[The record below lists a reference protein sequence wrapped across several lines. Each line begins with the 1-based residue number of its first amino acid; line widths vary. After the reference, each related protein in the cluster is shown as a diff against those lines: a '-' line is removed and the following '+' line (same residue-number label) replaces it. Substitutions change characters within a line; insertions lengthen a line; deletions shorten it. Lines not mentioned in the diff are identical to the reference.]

1 MDFAQAITMASSVV
15 GGLGIFML
23 GMKYMSDG
31 LQATAGN
38 RLRSLIAMVTN
49 NRILGVGIGTIVTCI
64 LQSSSV
70 TTVMVVG
77 FVNSSFMT
85 LSQAIGVIMGANI
98 GTTITGW
105 ILVLKIGKYGLPI
118 LGVAALFFRFLKNEK
133 WRYIALLFMGLGM
146 IFFGLELMK
155 NGFKPIRSM
164 PEFEAWFH
172 AFSADTYPG
181 IIKCALVGCVLT
193 CVVQSSSA
201 TLGITISLAAIGVI
215 PFHTA
220 AALVLGENIGTTITA
235 YLASLGT
242 TTNAKRAAYAH
253 IMFNVIGVVWII
265 AIFPYY
271 IVGIEKLYATIGVD
285 PNREMYKVEDDEVA
299 TNDVY
304 FKDGHPFV
312 KMVNDE
318 IFPITPE
325 QAERATVPASV
336 VETLENEGK
345 TIVASSMIHTGETGA
360 AIKVTTSKVHK
371 ASLYYPDVT
380 KGIALVHSLF
390 NVVNVLLFLP
400 FTGLMAAFLMKVV
413 PEKRFSE
420 AAHLTGLD
428 AFVHDTPSIG
438 LEQSKVAIIQM
449 GTQLETMMK
458 DLRAIV
464 DGEQDCDGEL
474 AHKIIHA
481 EELMDNTQ
489 REIVTYLTTLMADSM
504 PLELVVEARKQIRMA
519 DEYESVSDYIANLLK
534 MFRKMQHEKTA
545 FSDPGKQEILN
556 FHDRNYD
563 YLAMVNEAYKQGNVD
578 IITKVHA
585 EASTLSRLAK
595 NLRNAHLER
604 LSTHNLSPLASVIFT
619 NMLNAYVRVKDHVQN
634 FAEAMSTTE

>member
-1 MDFAQAITMASSVV
+1 MDFAEAIKMVSSVV

-49 NRILGVGIGTIVTCI
+49 NRILGVFIGTAVTCI

-235 YLASLGT
+235 WLASLGT

-253 IMFNVIGVVWII
+253 IMFNVIGVIWII
-265 AIFPYY
+265 AVFPWY
-271 IVGIEKLYATIGVD
+271 ITGIEKFYDKIGVD
-285 PNREMYKVEDDEVA
+285 PNKEAYIVDETVVPTA
-299 TNDVY
+299 DVY
-304 FKDGHPFV
+304 FQDGHPFV
-312 KMVNDE
+312 KVVKDE
-318 IFPITPE
+318 VFPIPTR
-325 QAERATVPASV
+325 QVDVAAATAEVIES
-336 VETLENEGK
+336 LKSEGK
-345 TIVASSMIHTGETGA
+345 TVVGSSVINTLESGA
-360 AIKVTTSKVHK
+360 IFKVTTSKVYK
-371 ASLYYPDVT
+371 ASPYFPDVT

-390 NVVNVLLFLP
+390 NIVNVLLFLP
-400 FTGLMAAFLMKVV
+400 FTGVMAAFLMKVV
-413 PEKRFSE
+413 PEKKFQE

-428 AFVHDTPSIG
+428 AFVHDTPSIA

-449 GTQLETMMK
+449 GKHLEKMMK
-458 DLRAIV
+458 DLRDVV
-464 DGEQDCDGEL
+464 DGKEDCDGEV
-474 AHKIIHA
+474 AHMILHG
-481 EELMDNTQ
+481 EEVMDNTQ

-504 PLELVVEARKQIRMA
+504 PLDLVIETRKQIRMA

-534 MFRKMQHEKTA
+534 MFRKMQHENTA
-545 FSDPGKQEILN
+545 FSDEGKSALLN
-556 FHDRNYD
+556 FHDRNHE
-563 YLAMVNEAYKQGNVD
+563 YLTMVNDAYQQGNSD
-578 IITKVHA
+578 IITKVHS

-595 NLRNAHLER
+595 DLRNDHLER
-604 LSTHNLSPLASVIFT
+604 LSTHNLSPLSSVIYT

-634 FAEAMSTTE
+634 FAEAMSTIE

>member
-1 MDFAQAITMASSVV
+1 MGSSVV

-49 NRILGVGIGTIVTCI
+49 NRLLGVFIGTMVTCI

-105 ILVLKIGKYGLPI
+105 ILVLEIGKYGLPI
-118 LGVAALFFRFLKNEK
+118 LGVGALFFRFLKNEK

-164 PEFEAWFH
+164 PEFEEWFH
-172 AFSADTYPG
+172 AFSADTYLG

-220 AALVLGENIGTTITA
+220 AALVMGENIGTTITA
-235 YLASLGT
+235 WLASLGT

-253 IMFNVIGVVWII
+253 IMFNVIGVAWII
-265 AIFPYY
+265 TVFPYY
-271 IVGIEKLYATIGVD
+271 IAGIEKLYSKIGVD
-285 PNREMYKVEDDEVA
+285 PNKEVYTVDDTVVPTA
-299 TNDVY
+299 DVY
-304 FKDGHPFV
+304 FQEDGQPLIRLVAHEV
-312 KMVNDE
+312 
-318 IFPITPE
+318 FPI
-325 QAERATVPASV
+325 PASAADV
-336 VETLENEGK
+336 SAATEEIIETLKNEGK
-345 TIVASSMIHTGETGA
+345 TVTVSSVAHAPGGGA
-360 AIKVTTSKVHK
+360 VLEVTTAKVRK
-371 ASLYYPDVT
+371 ASPYYPDVT

-400 FTGLMAAFLMKVV
+400 FTGLMAAFLMKFV
-413 PEKRFSE
+413 PEKKFQE

-428 AFVHDTPSIG
+428 VFVHDTPSIA
-438 LEQSKVAIIQM
+438 LEQSKVAIIHM
-449 GTQLETMMK
+449 GKHLEKMME
-458 DLRAIV
+458 DLRNV
-464 DGEQDCDGEL
+464 VEGKEDCDGEM
-474 AHKIIHA
+474 AHAILHG
-481 EELMDNTQ
+481 EEVMDNTQ
-489 REIVTYLTTLMADSM
+489 QEIVTYLTTLMADSM
-504 PLELVVEARKQIRMA
+504 PLELVIEARKQIRMA

-534 MFRKMQHEKTA
+534 MFRKMQHENTTFSDEGKTA
-545 FSDPGKQEILN
+545 LLN
-556 FHDRNYD
+556 FHDRNYK
-563 YLAMVNEAYKQGNVD
+563 YLGMVNEAYKQGNTD
-578 IITKVHA
+578 IITKVHS
-585 EASTLSRLAK
+585 EASALSRLAK
-595 NLRNAHLER
+595 NLRNDHLER
-604 LSTHNLSPLASVIFT
+604 LTTHNLSPLSSVIYT
-619 NMLNAYVRVKDHVQN
+619 NMLNAYIRVKDHVQN
-634 FAEAMSTTE
+634 FAEAMSANG